1 MSHGTSRS
9 RREPLRLAAL
19 LGAIAI
25 GLTLAG
31 VVPAR
36 AERLEG
42 IGVSAARAHDAL
54 RQHPLRTRDGAT
66 VSLADLKGE
75 VVILNFWASW
85 CSPCRRELPR
95 LDALHAEIA
104 KRGGQVL
111 AISIDNESRNVD
123 RFAKVHALKLPIVHD
138 GPDGLARALDVRHVP
153 FTLVLDRN
161 GDIAYTTSRSDDAGL
176 NALAAT
182 ARQLLAERPMAA
194 RVTEGVRP

>member
-9 RREPLRLAAL
+9 RREPHRLAAL
-19 LGAIAI
+19 LGAIAL
-25 GLTLAG
+25 GLTPAG
-31 VVPAR
+31 ATPAR

-123 RFAKVHALKLPIVHD
+123 RFAKVHGLKLPIVHD
-138 GPDGLARALDVRHVP
+138 GPDGLARALDVRHIP

-161 GDIAYTTSRSDDAGL
+161 GDIAYTTSRSDEAGL

-182 ARQLLAERPMAA
+182 TRQLLAERPMAA